1 MPLSKKKRATVAVTG
16 VTGALGGRV
25 ATRLAAHKVPQ
36 LLIGRRPELL
46 PELPEAQRRGPASYA
61 DAGDMRKALSGASTL
76 VLVSGHRT
84 GRRLEEH
91 ATVVQAA
98 IAEGVDRI
106 LYVSLVGAGPTA
118 TYLNARDQWM
128 TERYLA
134 GTEIRHTVLRAGWY
148 TSTPAA
154 LADEEFVVRGPAST
168 GRAAFV
174 THEDIADVITAVVLD
189 GDDRS
194 EHDGATLDITGPDA
208 LTLDEAIT
216 RIAAPPAGRIASN
229 PRRWTKPSPG
239 GGDRASP
246 GNRSRPGSRG
256 TRRSRGARSP
266 RSPTWS
272 PDSPVHP
279 RPRSRTRPGGPSRR
293 PRAASV
299 EGHVPDRPPYGRLTR
314 AGDRRPPV
322 PRRRTGR
329 SCAPTTARDGSVS

>member
-25 ATRLAAHKVPQ
+25 ATRLADHKVPQ

-46 PELPEAQRRGPASYA
+46 PELPGAQRRGPASYA

-216 RIAAPPAGRIASN
+216 RIAAATGRPYRFEPETLDEAFA
-229 PRRWTKPSPG
+229 RRWRQGITGEQIETWISWYQ
-239 GGDRASP
+239 AIE
-246 GNRSRPGSRG
+246 RG
-256 TRRSRGARSP
+256 EISTV
-266 RSPTWS
+266 T
-272 PDSPVHP
+272 DV
-279 RPRSRTRPGGPSRR
+279 
-293 PRAASV
+293 
-299 EGHVPDRPPYGRLTR
+299 VPRLTGSP
-314 AGDRRPPV
+314 ATPISDAAWWPEPK
-322 PRRRTGR
+322 
-329 SCAPTTARDGSVS
+329 TARGVR